1 MSNVLVRE
9 VPEQVHERLRALARA
24 QGKSLQQ
31 YLLEEL
37 EQLASRPSMAEVLD
51 RIASRSGG
59 RIGLDEAALGL
70 AAERERR

>member
-31 YLLEEL
+31 YLLDEL
-37 EQLASRPSMAEVLD
+37 VQLASRPSMAEVLD

-59 RIGLDEAALGL
+59 RIGLDEAVQGL

>member
-70 AAERERR
+70 AVERERR